1 VTVLFFLAYE
11 GAAFASAAI
20 MSYDLSALKADIVLE
35 NLLMVLVL
43 VFANMFLSL
52 LICVI
57 IEDVRSVAV
66 MFLIQFSLMLFS
78 TLGYEALAENETAE
92 LIFRF
97 FPQGQM
103 NVMSILTAPD
113 KPWLTAICAM
123 SAGAAMLILSIVYFR
138 KHDMK

>member
-1 VTVLFFLAYE
+1 
-11 GAAFASAAI
+11 
-20 MSYDLSALKADIVLE
+20 MS
-35 NLLMVLVL
+35 M
-43 VFANMFLSL
+43 